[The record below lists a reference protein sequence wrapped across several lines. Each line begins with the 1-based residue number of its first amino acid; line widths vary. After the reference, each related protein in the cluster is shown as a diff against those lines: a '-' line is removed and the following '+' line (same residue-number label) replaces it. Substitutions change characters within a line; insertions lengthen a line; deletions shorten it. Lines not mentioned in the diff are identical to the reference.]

1 MADTAGEGGRKR
13 PGRWRTGAESRQR
26 ILDAARSLFAEH
38 GYDRTTTRAIAAE
51 AGVDPAMV
59 HYFFDTKSRLFA
71 SAMQL
76 PVNIPERIDALL
88 EGGLD
93 GAGERIVAHFLRVWD
108 DEGTFEPLFALMRS
122 ATTDENSARLFKEFV
137 QREMVGRLRAAIE
150 GPDAPLRAALAG
162 SQLVGLALARY
173 VIRVEP
179 LASAPAE
186 TLATRVGPTVQH
198 YLTGPQPSA

>member
-1 MADTAGEGGRKR
+1 MVDTEDEDGRKR
-13 PGRWRTGAESRQR
+13 PGRWRTGAASKQR

-59 HYFFDTKSRLFA
+59 HYFFGTKARLFA

-93 GAGERIVAHFLRVWD
+93 GAGERLVLHFLRVWD
-108 DEGTFEPLFALMRS
+108 DEGSFEPLFALMRS
-122 ATTDENSARLFKEFV
+122 APTDENSAGMFKEFV
-137 QREMVGRLRAAIE
+137 QREMVGRVRGVIDS
-150 GPDAPLRAALAG
+150 PDASLRAALTG

-173 VIRVEP
+173 VVRVEP
-179 LASAPAE
+179 LASTPAE
-186 TLATRVGPTVQH
+186 TLAARVGPTVQH
-198 YLTGPQPSA
+198 YLTGPDPFA